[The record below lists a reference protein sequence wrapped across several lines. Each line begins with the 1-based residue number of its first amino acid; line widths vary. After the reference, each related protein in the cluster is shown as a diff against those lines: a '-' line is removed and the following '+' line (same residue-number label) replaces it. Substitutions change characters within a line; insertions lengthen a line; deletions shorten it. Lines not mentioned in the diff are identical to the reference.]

1 MMEYLLSLSQ
11 DLLKVFL
18 TIVVTAY
25 ANKFANT
32 LFKKSKR
39 ATPRRRK
46 QGSSKRKQIATLPSD
61 GKVTVRDVTA
71 SLLLFYA
78 IQISVILN
86 I

>member
-1 MMEYLLSLSQ
+1 MVNYIQLYTSGGWLLSFLFILERKEVTLMMEYLLSLSQ

-39 ATPRRRK
+39 ATPRRQK
-46 QGSSKRKQIATLPSD
+46 QGSSRRK
-61 GKVTVRDVTA
+61 
-71 SLLLFYA
+71 
-78 IQISVILN
+78 
-86 I
+86 

>member
-1 MMEYLLSLSQ
+1 MVNYIQLYTSGGWLLSFLFILERKEVTLMMEYLLSLSQ

-46 QGSSKRKQIATLPSD
+46 QGSSKRK
-61 GKVTVRDVTA
+61 
-71 SLLLFYA
+71 
-78 IQISVILN
+78 
-86 I
+86 

>member
-25 ANKFANT
+25 ANKFTSN

-39 ATPRRRK
+39 ATPRRQK
-46 QGSSKRKQIATLPSD
+46 QGSSRRK
-61 GKVTVRDVTA
+61 
-71 SLLLFYA
+71 
-78 IQISVILN
+78 
-86 I
+86 